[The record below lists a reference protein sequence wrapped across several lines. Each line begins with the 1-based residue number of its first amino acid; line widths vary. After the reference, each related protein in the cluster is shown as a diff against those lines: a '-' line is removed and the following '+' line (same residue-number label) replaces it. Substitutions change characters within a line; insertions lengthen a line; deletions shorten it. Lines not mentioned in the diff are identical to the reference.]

1 MSAWACH
8 DDSDVVGD
16 DAGEDVG
23 DDENANDDDGDGDED
38 DDDDDDDDWNMPAW
52 VRQER
57 ALWSEACHWTWNEL
71 NTSDFLI
78 IWNVSKHIQLIYI

>member
-1 MSAWACH
+1 MSAWVCH

-71 NTSDFLI
+71 NTSEFFF
-78 IWNVSKHIQLIYI
+78 IWNVSKNTQLIYI

>member
-1 MSAWACH
+1 MSAWVCH

-16 DAGEDVG
+16 DGGEDVD
-23 DDENANDDDGDGDED
+23 DDEDAND
-38 DDDDDDDDWNMPAW
+38 DDDDDDGDDWNMPAW

-71 NTSDFLI
+71 NTSDFFVYL
-78 IWNVSKHIQLIYI
+78 KC

>member
-1 MSAWACH
+1 MSAWVCH

-16 DAGEDVG
+16 DAGEDVD
-23 DDENANDDDGDGDED
+23 DDEDAND
-38 DDDDDDDDWNMPAW
+38 DDDDDDDDDGDDWNMPAW

-71 NTSDFLI
+71 NTSDFLF
-78 IWNVSKHIQLIYI
+78 IWNVSKNIQLIYI

>member
-71 NTSDFLI
+71 NTSDFFVYL
-78 IWNVSKHIQLIYI
+78 KC

>member
-16 DAGEDVG
+16 DAGEDVD
-23 DDENANDDDGDGDED
+23 DDEDANDDND
-38 DDDDDDDDWNMPAW
+38 DDDDDDDDDEDDWNMPAW

-71 NTSDFLI
+71 NTSEFFF
-78 IWNVSKHIQLIYI
+78 IWNVSKNTQLIYT